1 MQIDAFIFK
10 LLLLSIP
17 GFISYVVYRKTAV
30 YRRASKNQFGF
41 AEVFIVVICSLAIC
55 FIYDLFTLIIS
66 CIRNSNHENIIN
78 KLINAGKDNIEIYN
92 ALEMGLLCVIAVVLG
107 FILSLFEN
115 KRIINKMALKAK
127 ITQYT
132 GDLDVWTAFCANE
145 NTKWIYVRD
154 HKLNLIYFGY
164 LEQYSDPGEEREL
177 LLKDVSVFSDDSVH
191 CYDCP
196 VLYICR
202 RTDDITLELFLDGEG
217 EKNAEINEQA
227 MEHSANGRE

>member
-41 AEVFIVVICSLAIC
+41 AEVFIVVICSLATC
-55 FIYDLFTLIIS
+55 FIYDLVTLIIS
-66 CIRNSNHENIIN
+66 NIRNSAHENIIN

-92 ALEMGLLCVIAVVLG
+92 AMEMVLLCVIAFALG
-107 FILSLFEN
+107 LLLSLCEN
-115 KRIINKMALKAK
+115 KKVINKMALGLKL
-127 ITQYT
+127 TQYT
-132 GDLDVWTAFCANE
+132 GDLDVWTSFCANK

-154 HKLNLIYFGY
+154 HKMKLIYFGY

-177 LLKDVSVFSDDSVH
+177 LLKDVRVFSDDGVH
-191 CYDCP
+191 CYNCP
-196 VLYICR
+196 ILYVCR
-202 RTDDITLELFLDGEG
+202 RTDDITLELPLEGEG
-217 EKNAEINEQA
+217 EKNGELNEQA